1 MQARTRL
8 RLAVAATAMALAVAG
23 CGTSGGSEKATS
35 SEAATSDATSSE
47 ATTSAAPDTT
57 TTTSAPATTSTT
69 EADGGNEGTDT
80 ETSQLDTLP
89 DGVHYGYMAG
99 HETGMVEGQ
108 QVQVILWDEVEFFT
122 GPAADDAAHEDG
134 VIPPEQEH
142 IENDVYIRNKNQTI
156 RRLAV
161 VPDAS
166 VTTLGE
172 NGSPGQ
178 VPSSVNEVV
187 TQPYL
192 FKILVGN
199 VRGITTISSIEGVYL
214 P

>member
-1 MQARTRL
+1 MQATMGKRTRL
-8 RLAVAATAMALAVAG
+8 AVVAAAALAALTVVA
-23 CGTSGGSEKATS
+23 CGTSGGDD
-35 SEAATSDATSSE
+35 DAG
-47 ATTSAAPDTT
+47 ATT
-57 TTTSAPATTSTT
+57 TTASTTT
-69 EADGGNEGTDT
+69 EASTTGAPTTTTATPTTTTADDGGNEGTDT
-80 ETSQLDTLP
+80 ETSELDTLP
-89 DGVHYGYMAG
+89 DGVHYGFMAG

-108 QVQVILWDEVEFFT
+108 PVEVILWDEVEFFT

-172 NGSPGQ
+172 NGSPGE

-199 VRGITTISSIEGVYL
+199 VRGITTISSIEGVYI

>member
-1 MQARTRL
+1 MQATMRTRA
-8 RLAVAATAMALAVAG
+8 RLAMVAVAALVALAAAA
-23 CGTSGGSEKATS
+23 CGDSGGEGTAGATTTTGTATTTT
-35 SEAATSDATSSE
+35 AATTTE
-47 ATTSAAPDTT
+47 ATTTAAAPTT
-57 TTTSAPATTSTT
+57 TA
-69 EADGGNEGTDT
+69 ADGGDEGRDT
-80 ETSQLDTLP
+80 ETSELDTLP
-89 DGVHYGYMAG
+89 DGVHYGYLAG
-99 HETGMVEGQ
+99 QETGTVEGQ
-108 QVQVILWDEVEFFT
+108 QVQVVLFDKVDFLT

-142 IENDVYIRNKNQTI
+142 IENDVYVRNQNQTI

-172 NGSPGQ
+172 NGSPGE
-178 VPSSVNEVV
+178 VPSSVDEVV

-192 FKILVGN
+192 FKILVSN